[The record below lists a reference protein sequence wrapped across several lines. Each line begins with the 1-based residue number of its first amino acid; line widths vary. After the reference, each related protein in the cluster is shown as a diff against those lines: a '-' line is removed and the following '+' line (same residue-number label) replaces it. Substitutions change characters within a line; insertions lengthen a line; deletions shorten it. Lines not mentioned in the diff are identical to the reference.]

1 MLRRRSLLITGA
13 VAALAPLLPR
23 KARAEVPTLAPLRPG
38 SKLRA
43 VNPGTWMDP
52 ERDLQPLIDRCAA
65 EGWQLEIPA
74 VVKQQ
79 WRYFSAPDAQRVAE
93 LSAAWADPSVD
104 GVLYLGGGWG
114 GARVLE
120 AGYRYS
126 NRPKWS
132 LGFSDTSSLL
142 LAQWAA
148 GLPGAIHGSSGGTE
162 AQWQRTVDLL
172 CGRPVAP
179 LLGEPRRRGI
189 ARGPLVVTNLTV
201 ATHLIGTPWLPSLKG
216 AILVLEDVGETP
228 YRVDRMLTQWRNSG
242 LLQQLAG
249 VACGRFSWA
258 EDDIL
263 PGDFTMDEILEERLG
278 DLGIPLVLN
287 LPLGHGRPNQ
297 ALPLGAQAQLDGKHG
312 LLSLMA

>member
-1 MLRRRSLLITGA
+1 MALFLRNRQERVEDLRSA
-13 VAALAPLLPR
+13 WND
-23 KARAEVPTLAPLRPG
+23 PT
-38 SKLRA
+38 
-43 VNPGTWMDP
+43 VD
-52 ERDLQPLIDRCAA
+52 
-65 EGWQLEIPA
+65 A
-74 VVKQQ
+74 VVT
-79 WRYFSAPDAQRVAE
+79 
-93 LSAAWADPSVD
+93 
-104 GVLYLGGGWG
+104 LGGGWG
-114 GARVLE
+114 AARVLE
-120 AGYRYS
+120 AGFRFP
-126 NRPKWS
+126 RHPKWS

-148 GLPGAIHGSSGGTE
+148 GLPGAIHGSSGGSE

-179 LLGEPRRRGI
+179 LQGEPRRRGI

-201 ATHLIGTPWLPSLKG
+201 ATHLIGTPWLPSLRG
-216 AILVLEDVGETP
+216 AILVLEDVGEAP
-228 YRVDRMLTQWRNSG
+228 YRVDRMLTQWRSAG

-297 ALPLGAQAQLDGKHG
+297 ALPLGAQAQLDGNHG